1 MNPMYDIKLND
12 PLRTE
17 ESERAFL
24 GTILVNPALLLGFKK
39 LKPYMFSNSTFKKIA
54 IKVFDFV
61 KEKQTIEI
69 PILADEL
76 NFPNALDLLFGLIKH
91 SDSFN
96 VKAYS
101 KRIIEKYVSRQEITL
116 SQKAINKIR
125 MGENAIQVQ
134 NEIQRERD
142 AIHEALEGHEESR
155 LKEFTKVMDSVRKA
169 NEGDDMTFGISTG
182 YAIFDEYFSG
192 WQKGNEIVLAGRPGQ
207 GKTSL
212 ALCILLIL
220 AMMGNEVAFV
230 SVEMPKRQIM
240 LKLVSILT
248 GLSVQDILGSLNKT
262 QQEEVDKAFMFLY
275 ELPFWIITGCKS
287 VNDIVDSVR
296 LLNAKVDLEMV
307 SIDYIQKIKGQT
319 GISRNYQ
326 IEEINQTLIDLCGE
340 KDCDC
345 ALIALAQL
353 GREVDKRA
361 DKMPKLTDLK
371 DSGSLEQDAFAVIFI
386 YRPEYYGIKK
396 HPRTNED
403 LTGVVYLKVA
413 KNRLGKTGT
422 FRFSFDAHS
431 GTFLEGLPEIDK
443 ENMFLKYP
451 AKGLEAF

>member
-1 MNPMYDIKLND
+1 MYDIKLD

-39 LKPYMFSNSTFKKIA
+39 LKPYMFSNGTFKKVA
-54 IKVFDFV
+54 IKVYEFV
-61 KEKQTIEI
+61 NEKQTIEI

-76 NFPNALDLLFGLIKH
+76 NIPNAIDFLYSLIQH
-91 SDSFN
+91 SDSQN
-96 VKAYS
+96 IKSYAQ
-101 KRIIEKYVSRQEITL
+101 RIKEKYISRQEITL
-116 SQKAINKIR
+116 SQKAIGRLRI
-125 MGENAIQVQ
+125 GENAIKVQ
-134 NEIQRERD
+134 NDIQRERD
-142 AIHEALEGHEESR
+142 VIHEVLGGDEESR

-169 NEGDDMTFGISTG
+169 NEGDNVTFGISTG

-220 AMMGNEVAFV
+220 AMLGNPVAFV

-248 GLSVQDILGSLNKT
+248 GLSVQDILGNLNPT
-262 QQEEVDKAFMFLY
+262 QQDIVDKAFMFLY
-275 ELPFWIITGCKS
+275 ELPFWIITGCKNA
-287 VNDIVDSVR
+287 NDIVDSVR
-296 LLNAKVDLEMV
+296 LLNAKVNLAMTA
-307 SIDYIQKIKGQT
+307 IDYIQKVKGQS

-326 IEEINQTLIDLCGE
+326 IEEINQTFIDLCGE

-386 YRPEYYGIKK
+386 YRPEYYGIKT
-396 HPRTNED
+396 HPKTNED

-422 FRFSFDAHS
+422 FKFSFDAHS
-431 GTFLEGLPEIDK
+431 GTFLEGLPSIDK
-443 ENMFLKYP
+443 ENMFLKFP
-451 AKGLEAF
+451 AKNKEVPF